1 MHARHVITSTSN
13 TRLKEL
19 RRLATARR
27 RRATGGFV
35 VEGYRLLRRALD
47 AEMEV
52 EAVYAAPA
60 LFLGDGERELVARAQ
75 AHGVAV
81 YEVAPGP
88 FAAVAAQR
96 RPDGLLAVVRRP
108 ATDLAGLPAPATP
121 SLLLVTEGV
130 ERPGNLGTM
139 ARTAC
144 AAAATGLLVC
154 DPQTDVFHPGTV
166 TASVGA
172 VFSLPLAVCTSRDAI
187 AWLREREIAIVA
199 ATPGA
204 RRAPWDVDL
213 AAPVALAVGCEKRGL
228 GADWLDAADARV
240 GIPMPG
246 LAVDSLNVAV
256 AAGVLLV
263 EAARQRLAL
272 RPNGKHWLERGVSG

>member
-1 MHARHVITSTSN
+1 MHARHLITSTSN
-13 TRLKEL
+13 SRLKEL
-19 RRLATARR
+19 RRLGTARR
-27 RRATGGFV
+27 RRASGGFV
-35 VEGYRLLRRALD
+35 IEGFRLLRRAFD
-47 AEMEV
+47 AELHV

-60 LFLGDGERELVARAQ
+60 LFLGDGEHELVARA
-75 AHGVAV
+75 AALGVPV
-81 YEVAPGP
+81 HEVAPGA
-88 FAAVAAQR
+88 FAKVAAQR
-96 RPDGLLAVVRRP
+96 RSDGLLAVVRRP
-108 ATDLAGLPAPATP
+108 PTDLARLPTGTIP
-121 SLLLVTEGV
+121 LLLVTEGV
-130 ERPGNLGTM
+130 ERPGNLGTI

-172 VFSLPLAVCTSRDAI
+172 VFRLPVAVCTSGDGI

-204 RRAPWDVDL
+204 ALAPWDVDL

-228 GADWLDAADARV
+228 GAAWLEAADARV

-246 LAVDSLNVAV
+246 ETVDSLNVAV

-263 EAARQRLAL
+263 EAARQRLA
-272 RPNGKHWLERGVSG
+272 VSG